1 MIKLDLNKIKQKDI
15 QEREY
20 QNKAGDTVKVRELE
34 LETKTLKEVK
44 EVTKSKDGQKVL
56 VKTGFVALKS
66 VKNEDGTWT
75 NGDIVGDVMEW
86 RDTKATFSE
95 KETSFYQALD
105 KSNEEMKA
113 KFAKDQPWGTIREEA
128 QKMVDSIPF

>member
-1 MIKLDLNKIKQKDI
+1 MIKLDLNKIKKENI

-95 KETSFYQALD
+95 EETSFYQALD
-105 KSNEEMKA
+105 KSNKEMQD
-113 KFAKDQPWGTIREEA
+113 KFSKDQPWGTIREEA
-128 QKMVDSIPF
+128 QKMVDEIPF